1 MFAVG
6 CGSHSQTCAHFIQE
20 TGSAVTML
28 MLDTTGSFSVWS
40 LYVLPLPAWVF
51 SAPAPYTVQR

>member
-1 MFAVG
+1 MFGVR

-20 TGSAVTML
+20 TGSAVNML

-40 LYVLPLPAWVF
+40 LYVLPPPAWVF